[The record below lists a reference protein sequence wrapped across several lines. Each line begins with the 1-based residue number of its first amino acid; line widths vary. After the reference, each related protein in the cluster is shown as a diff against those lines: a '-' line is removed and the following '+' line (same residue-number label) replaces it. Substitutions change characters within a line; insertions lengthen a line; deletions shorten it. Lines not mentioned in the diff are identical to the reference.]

1 MRNYDDTS
9 TSSLEINEYNLDG
22 SLRSGPTI
30 QTYSNLNTLERSD
43 IVNRVND
50 GFREP
55 TPYSATSYR
64 QSPPTG
70 SFTSQYRPAQSWRGP
85 RDVVW
90 NGYIAANSGG
100 FKTNGFQYHFDT
112 KDLALLR
119 AYSRLNDSKLNLAIT
134 LAEFRQT
141 WSMISDRAIRIY
153 RFAKALKRGR
163 LKEAAQHVGL
173 SPKGFKNYAGDA
185 SSAYLEFQFG
195 WMQLLSDVQNGIS
208 ELERYEQGPL
218 PRLTGRAVIKHY
230 RSASDE
236 VFDSAYS
243 WKPGFRIERSSEGY
257 DLSLVRLDYEIGDW
271 NAVTLNRLGLINP
284 LEVAWDLVPY
294 SFVFDWFIPVGSW
307 ISSFTADAG
316 LRFLGGSRTD
326 YTYRLSTNK
335 IYPYSQNPDI
345 TVSGNCSD
353 HFEEYKYMNRTTFG
367 SPPIVF
373 LPPSNLSGSLGQA
386 LTSVALVVQRIF
398 NRR

>member
-1 MRNYDDTS
+1 MRNYDDSTTS
-9 TSSLEINEYNLDG
+9 ELEINTYYTDGNLK
-22 SLRSGPTI
+22 SGPTI
-30 QTYSNLNTLERSD
+30 QSYTNLNTLERSD
-43 IVNRVND
+43 VVKRSAG
-50 GFREP
+50 GFRQP
-55 TPYSATSYR
+55 TPYLATSYR
-64 QSPPTG
+64 QAPPIGT
-70 SFTSQYRPAQSWRGP
+70 FTSKYRPLQTWRGP
-85 RDVVW
+85 QDVVW

-100 FKTNGFQYHFDT
+100 FITNGFRYHFDT

-134 LAEFRQT
+134 LAEFRST

-163 LKEAAQHVGL
+163 LKEAARHVGL
-173 SPKGFKNYAGDA
+173 SPKGFKNYASDA

-208 ELERYEQGPL
+208 ELERYEHGPL
-218 PRLTGRAVIKHY
+218 PRLTGRAVIKHP
-230 RSASDE
+230 RSASD
-236 VFDSAYS
+236 VVYDNAYT
-243 WKPGFRIERSSEGY
+243 WKPGFKIERSSEGY

-335 IYPYSQNPDI
+335 IYPYSQQSDI
-345 TVSGNCSD
+345 TCEGSCSD
-353 HFEEYKYMNRTTFG
+353 HVEEYKYMKRTTFG

-386 LTSVALVVQRIF
+386 LTAVALVVQRSF